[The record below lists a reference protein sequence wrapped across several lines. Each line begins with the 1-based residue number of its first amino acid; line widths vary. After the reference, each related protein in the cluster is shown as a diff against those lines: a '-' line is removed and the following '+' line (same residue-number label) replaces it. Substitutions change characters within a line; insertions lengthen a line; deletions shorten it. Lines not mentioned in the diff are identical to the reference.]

1 MNKIKKII
9 FLIVIMIVILIS
21 VLLVLNK
28 RNAEKGINNKGEI
41 LEQEDAGMI
50 VTGSMEEVSSR
61 SDYYIVKNI
70 VNRYTDYINQYN
82 TDSYYS
88 KAEGEVKITD
98 EDKKE
103 YLNIISNFYDSEYM
117 KKNNFNNKGIIED
130 IQIYKGYDNVR
141 IDKMYYQNINE
152 YISLYMVQ
160 VVLVKDNKDSDK
172 NVTIL
177 IKLDTQ
183 NATFSII
190 PKKGYT
196 NIKVGES
203 MEYSDSNIEKNTYNQ
218 YQYKN
223 IDDIQM
229 VDDLLVK
236 YKNAVLY
243 NRKEGYELL
252 DKDYREKRF
261 GDYNTFSK
269 YVENN
274 IKEISSMTFTKYLV
288 NTGDDYKEYV
298 CKDQYENLYIFH
310 EKAVMDCTVTL
321 DTYTLDN
328 DTFNEKY
335 NSSSTQYKVMMN
347 IDKVRQMMNARDYR
361 TMFNYLDETFR
372 TTYFENDE
380 DKFEEYMRYQFSSH
394 YTFEFG
400 EYSDESGVSIQ
411 EVTMK
416 DMNENNNGDIG
427 ERFYMQLNE
436 GTDFVMSFNVI
447 GK

>member
-70 VNRYTDYINQYN
+70 VNGYTDYINQYN

-310 EKAVMDCTVTL
+310 EKAVMDCTVKL